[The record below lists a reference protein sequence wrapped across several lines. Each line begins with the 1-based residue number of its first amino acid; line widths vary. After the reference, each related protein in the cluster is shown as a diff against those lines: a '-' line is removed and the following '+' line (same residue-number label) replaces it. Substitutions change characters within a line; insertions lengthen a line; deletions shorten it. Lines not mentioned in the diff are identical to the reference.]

1 MSTTGGFGGE
11 GAVVVPAFVPEDQA
25 EDARSEDKPVE
36 DASPDEVAEEAAVV
50 AHLDDPEVDEAI
62 ERLRAA
68 QD

>member
-11 GAVVVPAFVPEDQA
+11 GPVVVPTFVPEDEA
-25 EDARSEDKPVE
+25 EVAQPEDQPVE

-62 ERLRAA
+62 EELRAA